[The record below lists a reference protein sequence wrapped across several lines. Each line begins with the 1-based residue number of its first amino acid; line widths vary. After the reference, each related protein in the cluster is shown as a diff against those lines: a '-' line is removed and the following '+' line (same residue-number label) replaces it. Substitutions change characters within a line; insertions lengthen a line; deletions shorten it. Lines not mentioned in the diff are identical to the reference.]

1 MPKTEEKITEALK
14 AVIDPHTGMSV
25 QEMGLVHDLR
35 VEGGNVTLTFM
46 PTSPFC
52 PLGVKLAYD
61 IKKAVLAVEGV
72 ERVNITVEG
81 HMNAREINEML
92 CKEE

>member
-1 MPKTEEKITEALK
+1 MPNLEQRITEALK
-14 AVIDPHTGMSV
+14 TVMDPHTGMSV
-25 QEMGLVHDLR
+25 QEMGLIHDLK
-35 VEGGNVTLTFM
+35 VEGSVVTLTFI

-72 ERVNITVEG
+72 EKVNITIEG
-81 HMNAREINEML
+81 HVNAKEINLML
-92 CKEE
+92 RKEE